1 MRLVVFASLSLGL
14 AAIIALALGGR
25 EIVTSTASYSEL
37 TEIEQASVA
46 AYKYFMDEKKRSAGP
61 PFCLAA
67 RRELILTIKTL
78 PMEAGPGVSGT
89 IVSALRA
96 NGYDAFSASDCVYRA
111 DGGRGLRVSPRSA
124 DRAALLILVDVQ
136 TVADNAKF
144 SIWAHYWYDSL
155 GCATQTFEVVR
166 GRAGYEVVAG
176 SVRKH
181 EIC

>member
-67 RRELILTIKTL
+67 GRGLIRTIETL

-96 NGYDAFSASDCVYRA
+96 NGYDACSASDCVYRA

-144 SIWAHYWYDSL
+144 SISAGYWYNRM
-155 GCATQTFEVVR
+155 GCAQYELQVVR
-166 GRAGYEVVAG
+166 GRAAYHVVAG
-176 SVRKH
+176 SV
-181 EIC
+181 EETLIC

>member
-67 RRELILTIKTL
+67 GRGLIRTIETL

-136 TVADNAKF
+136 TVSDNAKF
-144 SIWAHYWYDSL
+144 SISAGYWYDRM
-155 GCATQTFEVVR
+155 GCAQYELQVVR
-166 GRAGYEVVAG
+166 GRAAYDVVAG
-176 SVRKH
+176 SVKMN